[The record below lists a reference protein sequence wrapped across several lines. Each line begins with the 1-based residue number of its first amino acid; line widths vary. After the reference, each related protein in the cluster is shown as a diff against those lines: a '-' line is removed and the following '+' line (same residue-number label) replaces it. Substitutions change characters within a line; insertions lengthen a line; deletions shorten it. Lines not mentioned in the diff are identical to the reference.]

1 MSAALDPRRV
11 GLSLVFFGLAFTASS
26 NALRPLLA
34 GQASNLTETKLEW
47 FAENGARFDT
57 LFFGSSRAYRGFVP
71 EDFDRY
77 TAELGVAT
85 RSFNF
90 GSPASRVFDAYRM
103 LERLE
108 QRGALDQ
115 VEWVLVDPEP
125 LDWLLRAKDKE
136 SMLARGPIDWHDP
149 RTTWLVLRYIW
160 SLEGAGPLERLAAS
174 IEHLHSCCYFVA
186 GIGGTESLVNRLL
199 GRPSR
204 DYILIEDRLGPR
216 LDGWLP
222 LDDVNLT
229 REEHRE
235 KFRGAERQEVYLS
248 DLAARRAETVDDR
261 PCKAAASVFFTR
273 LAAKIEA
280 LGATPVFVTQPALN
294 LQVDLVKAHRQGLV
308 EHLLRYDDPD
318 DPRTA
323 PLFEVENRWDKFHL
337 AESGAR
343 IFTEMLA
350 RDFAELAARAGQQ
363 P

>member
-1 MSAALDPRRV
+1 MSGGLDLRRA
-11 GLSLVFFGLAFTASS
+11 GLSLLLFGLAFTASS

-34 GQASNLTETKLEW
+34 GQASNLTEVKLDW
-47 FAENGARFDT
+47 FAEHGEQFDT
-57 LFFGSSRAYRGFVP
+57 IFFGSSRAYRGFVP
-71 EDFDRY
+71 EDFDRR

-115 VEWVLVDPEP
+115 LEWVLVDPEP

-136 SMLARGPIDWHDP
+136 SMIARGPIDWHDP
-149 RTTWLVLRYIW
+149 ETTWLVLRYIW
-160 SLEGAGPLERLAAS
+160 SLESARLLDRLSAS
-174 IEHLHSCCYFVA
+174 FEHLHSCCYFVA
-186 GIGGTESLVNRLL
+186 GIGGTEDLVNLLL
-199 GRPSR
+199 GRPNPEH
-204 DYILIEDRLGPR
+204 IALEDRLGPR

-222 LDDVNLT
+222 LDEAHLS

-235 KFRGAERQEVYLS
+235 KFRGSERQDVYQS
-248 DLAARRAETVDDR
+248 DLAARRAESVDER
-261 PCKAAASVFFTR
+261 PCAGEASVFFTR

-280 LGATPVFVTQPALN
+280 LGATPIFVTQPALN
-294 LQVDLVKAHRQGLV
+294 LQQDLVKAHRQGLV

-318 DPRTA
+318 EERTA
-323 PLFEVENRWDKFHL
+323 PLFEIENRWDKFHL

-343 IFTEMLA
+343 IFTELLA
-350 RDFAELAARAGQQ
+350 RDFAELAGHVAKQ